1 MKRLV
6 VVLSFLMLFASC
18 GTFIPP
24 QDRTV
29 IRIKGSDTM
38 VYLVQRWAEQ
48 FMLLNPDISI
58 YTYGGG
64 SATGI
69 DALIA
74 GTVDI
79 AAASR
84 PMQSDEIKKLA
95 ERKSS
100 IGISVLTGKDGLSIY
115 LHPDNPVKSL
125 TLDQLKNIFTGAIAD
140 WSEVG
145 GFHAP
150 IHVYSREPSSGT
162 FLFFEEHVL
171 FGSPY
176 AKQRIAVAT
185 TSQMTS
191 AVESDSLGIGYGGV
205 AYGTNVIHL
214 RINGVAPTP
223 ANIKNGTYPISRYL
237 YLYTAEPPSGNIKK
251 FIDWVISDEGQ
262 KIVEVMGY
270 IPLYR

>member
-1 MKRLV
+1 MKRVLAP
-6 VVLSFLMLFASC
+6 LSFLMLFASC
-18 GTFIPP
+18 GTFVPP
-24 QDRTV
+24 QDQTA

-38 VYLVQRWAEQ
+38 AYLVQRWAEQ
-48 FMLLNPDISI
+48 FMVLNPDISV
-58 YTYGGG
+58 YTSGGG

-69 DALIA
+69 DALIS
-74 GTVDI
+74 GTADI

-84 PMQSDEIKKLA
+84 PMQPDEVKALA
-95 ERKSS
+95 ERKNSL
-100 IGISVLTGKDGLSIY
+100 GISVFTGKDGLSIY
-115 LHPDNPVKSL
+115 LHPDNPVKNL
-125 TLDQLKNIFTGAIAD
+125 TLDQLKDIFTGAVTD

-145 GFHAP
+145 GVHAP

-162 FLFFEEHVL
+162 YLFFEEHVL
-171 FGSPY
+171 FGSAY
-176 AKQRIAVAT
+176 SKHRTVVAT

-205 AYGTNVIHL
+205 AYGTDVIHL
-214 RINGVAPTP
+214 RINGVSPTP
-223 ANIKNGTYPISRYL
+223 VNIKNGTYPISRYL
-237 YLYTAEPPSGNIKK
+237 YLYTAEPPQGNIKK